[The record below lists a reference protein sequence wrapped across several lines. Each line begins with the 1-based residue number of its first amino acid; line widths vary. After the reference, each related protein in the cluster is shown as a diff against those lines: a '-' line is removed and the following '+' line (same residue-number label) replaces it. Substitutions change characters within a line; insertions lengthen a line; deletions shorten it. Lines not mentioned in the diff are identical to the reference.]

1 MLLEL
6 RDYLK
11 EERGYIVK
19 DFPAEIYGIRFEV
32 GYENHYGERVYIR
45 VIPESSFIVDVNPAV
60 SAIEAELKEMNRLV
74 EESEYKHHFC
84 IAIEDNEINRHIVMQ
99 YKNDVHPNV
108 EVYFVGA
115 VGVTEFQEL
124 LVKDCN
130 CEDGFQQI

>member
-45 VIPESSFIVDVNPAV
+45 VIPESFFLVDVNPAV
-60 SAIEAELKEMNRLV
+60 RAIKAAIIEMNILV
-74 EESEYKHHFC
+74 KKSEYIHHFC
-84 IAIEDNEINRHIVMQ
+84 LALEDNDTNRHIVMQ
-99 YKNDVHPNV
+99 NKNEVQTNV

-115 VGVTEFQEL
+115 AGVTEFNEL
-124 LVKDCN
+124 LVKDCD